1 MKILGE
7 AKFQALA
14 KINPI
19 SEVLLRSDLKE
30 LLIPI
35 IENIVYQPSFLIIH
49 SSSSIFDLAKNH
61 NELIKIT
68 SNKR

>member
-7 AKFQALA
+7 VKYQALA

>member
-7 AKFQALA
+7 AKYQALA
-14 KINPI
+14 KINPV
-19 SEVLLRSDLKE
+19 SEVLLRSDSGE

-35 IENIVYQPSFLIIH
+35 IENIAYQHSFLIVH
-49 SSSSIFDLAKNH
+49 SSSIFNLAKNN

-68 SNKR
+68 SQ